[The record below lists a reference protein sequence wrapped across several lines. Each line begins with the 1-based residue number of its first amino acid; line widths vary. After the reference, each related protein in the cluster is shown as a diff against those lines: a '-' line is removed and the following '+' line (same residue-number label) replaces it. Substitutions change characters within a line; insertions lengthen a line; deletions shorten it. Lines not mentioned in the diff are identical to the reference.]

1 MKSSWACAV
10 VAAISIGVAVAI
22 DRPIIAVVSH
32 PAARPDEPCSGECE
46 YLAAS
51 YVKWIESAGG
61 RAVRM
66 PYNITAAEAEDLLSQ
81 VNGLLLPG
89 GEADLPAGVRHA
101 INHVVEMNANG
112 DFFPLWGTCLG
123 LEWLA
128 MALSGDDSTIEAG
141 YDASNI
147 NYALVYTRDARW
159 SKLVRQLPPRVRAA
173 MELEALTFNSHSKG
187 LSPQTYA
194 ANQNLQR
201 SMHVISINYDRQNK
215 PFVSAMEGNRVP
227 IFAVQWHP
235 EKSNFEFGTLP
246 DGSPMEAINHSEMA
260 VASSWHLARAFMHF
274 ARKNDH
280 TFRSPAEEAAAL
292 LSTQATTQ
300 IFAPKFMETYVFASA
315 PAAALLQQQQQRQ
328 HEEAVAKAAR
338 AAAKRRPV
346 AFNLRGAAPAEA
358 LAVA

>member
-1 MKSSWACAV
+1 MKSSWAGAV

-101 INHVVEMNANG
+101 INHVVEMNAKG

-201 SMHVISINYDRQNK
+201 AMHVISINYDRQNK
-215 PFVSAMEGNRVP
+215 PFVSAMEGNR
-227 IFAVQWHP
+227 
-235 EKSNFEFGTLP
+235 SNFEFGTLP

-292 LSTQATTQ
+292 LSTQPTTQ
-300 IFAPKFMETYVFASA
+300 IFAPKFMETYVFTAGA
-315 PAAALLQQQQQRQ
+315 DDGGAAAAAAQQQRQ
-328 HEEAVAKAAR
+328 REEAIAKAAR

-346 AFNLRGAAPAEA
+346 AFNLRGAAPQEA